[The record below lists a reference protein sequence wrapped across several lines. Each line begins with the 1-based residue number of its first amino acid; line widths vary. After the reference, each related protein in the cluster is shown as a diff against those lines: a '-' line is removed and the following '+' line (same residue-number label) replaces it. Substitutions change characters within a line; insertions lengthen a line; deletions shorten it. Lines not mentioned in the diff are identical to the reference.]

1 MTLTQDELIQ
11 AELDGTI
18 EELEAKA
25 DEQEAS
31 ETQETQEKAEQ
42 TAEEVK
48 EEAKEGEPKEASTE
62 KTSDTSKDTTT
73 EKQSSV
79 MKLLKQRNEARA
91 ELENVKSQL
100 KNTAELESRIKE
112 LEEGI
117 AAQELEKEA
126 QKEKE
131 TFYSQYPNAKWH
143 EEGIEKLRAEKDLSY
158 SEAFQLYAAQNDPTL
173 LLDEQYRNKSQSG
186 ATLTWVAKP
195 QEKVT
200 SPKSTEDFNSMSD
213 DDFLAWSDWM
223 AKTERAAAWYIK

>member
-1 MTLTQDELIQ
+1 MPTQDELIQ

-25 DEQEAS
+25 DEQEAE
-31 ETQETQEKAEQ
+31 ETPEAEKAETVEQ
-42 TAEEVK
+42 PTEDVK
-48 EEAKEGEPKEASTE
+48 EEKVEEQPKEEPKA
-62 KTSDTSKDTTT
+62 DTTT

-91 ELENVKSQL
+91 EVERLQAQAKDTAALEARL
-100 KNTAELESRIKE
+100 KE

-126 QKEKE
+126 QKEKAD
-131 TFYSQYPNAKWH
+131 FYEKYPSAKWH
-143 EEGIEKLRAEKDLSY
+143 EEGIEKIRTEKDLSY

-173 LLDEQYRNKSQSG
+173 LMDEQYRNKSQSW
-186 ATLTWVAKP
+186 ATLTWVPKT
-195 QEKVT
+195 ETKVKE
-200 SPKSTEDFNSMSD
+200 PKAVSDFNEMSD

-223 AKTERAAAWYIK
+223 AKTERAAAGYIK

>member
-1 MTLTQDELIQ
+1 MPTQDELIQ

-25 DEQEAS
+25 DEQEAE
-31 ETQETQEKAEQ
+31 ETPEAEKAETVEQ
-42 TAEEVK
+42 PTEDVK
-48 EEAKEGEPKEASTE
+48 EEKVEEQPKEEPKA
-62 KTSDTSKDTTT
+62 DTTT

-91 ELENVKSQL
+91 EVEKLKAQAKS
-100 KNTAELESRIKE
+100 TAELEARLKE

-126 QKEKE
+126 QKEKAD
-131 TFYSQYPNAKWH
+131 FYEKYPSAKWH
-143 EEGIEKLRAEKDLSY
+143 EEGIEKIRTEKDLSY

-173 LLDEQYRNKSQSG
+173 LMDEQYRNKSQSW
-186 ATLTWVAKP
+186 ATLTWVPKT
-195 QEKVT
+195 ETKVKE
-200 SPKSTEDFNSMSD
+200 PKAVSDFNEMSD

-223 AKTERAAAWYIK
+223 AKTERAAAGYIK

>member
-1 MTLTQDELIQ
+1 MPTQDELIQ

-25 DEQEAS
+25 DEQEAE
-31 ETQETQEKAEQ
+31 ETPEAEKAE
-42 TAEEVK
+42 TAEQPAEEIK
-48 EEAKEGEPKEASTE
+48 EEVEQPKEEPKA
-62 KTSDTSKDTTT
+62 DTTT

-91 ELENVKSQL
+91 EVERLQAQAKDTAALEARL
-100 KNTAELESRIKE
+100 KE

-126 QKEKE
+126 QKEKAD
-131 TFYSQYPNAKWH
+131 FYEKYPSAKWH
-143 EEGIEKLRAEKDLSY
+143 EEGIEKIRTEKDLSY

-173 LLDEQYRNKSQSG
+173 LMDEQYRNKSQSW
-186 ATLTWVAKP
+186 ATLTWVPKT
-195 QEKVT
+195 ETKVKE
-200 SPKSTEDFNSMSD
+200 PKAVSDFNEMSD

-223 AKTERAAAWYIK
+223 AKTERAAAGYIK

>member
-1 MTLTQDELIQ
+1 MTTQDELIQ
-11 AELDGTI
+11 AELDWTI

-25 DEQEAS
+25 DEQEAE
-31 ETQETQEKAEQ
+31 ETTTAEQ
-42 TAEEVK
+42 TAEE
-48 EEAKEGEPKEASTE
+48 E
-62 KTSDTSKDTTT
+62 KTEEPAKVEEKVKADTTA

-91 ELENVKSQL
+91 EVDALRAQL
-100 KNTAELESRIKE
+100 KDASELESRIKE

-131 TFYSQYPNAKWH
+131 AFYEKYPSAKWH
-143 EEGIEKLRAEKDLSY
+143 EEGIEKIMNEKDLSY

-173 LLDEQYRNKSQSG
+173 LLDEQYRNKSQSW
-186 ATLTWVAKP
+186 ATLTGVAKP
-195 QEKVT
+195 QEVIKT
-200 SPKSTEDFNSMSD
+200 PKAEEDFSQMSD

-223 AKTERAAAWYIK
+223 AKTERAAAWYLK

>member
-1 MTLTQDELIQ
+1 MPTQDELIQ

-25 DEQEAS
+25 DEQEAE
-31 ETQETQEKAEQ
+31 ETPEAEKAETVEQ
-42 TAEEVK
+42 PTEETK
-48 EEAKEGEPKEASTE
+48 EEKVEEQPKEEPKA
-62 KTSDTSKDTTT
+62 DTTT

-91 ELENVKSQL
+91 EVEKLKAQAKS
-100 KNTAELESRIKE
+100 TAELEARLKE

-126 QKEKE
+126 QKEKAD
-131 TFYSQYPNAKWH
+131 FYEKYPSAKWH
-143 EEGIEKLRAEKDLSY
+143 EEGIEKIRTEKDLSY

-173 LLDEQYRNKSQSG
+173 LMDEQYRNKSQSW
-186 ATLTWVAKP
+186 ATLTWV
-195 QEKVT
+195 
-200 SPKSTEDFNSMSD
+200 PKTETKIKEPKAVSDFNEMSD

-223 AKTERAAAWYIK
+223 AKTERAAAGYIK

>member
-1 MTLTQDELIQ
+1 MPTQDELIQ

-25 DEQEAS
+25 DEQEAE
-31 ETQETQEKAEQ
+31 ETPEAEKAE
-42 TAEEVK
+42 TAEQPAEEKVEEV
-48 EEAKEGEPKEASTE
+48 KEASTE
-62 KTSDTSKDTTT
+62 NTSDTPKADTTT

-91 ELENVKSQL
+91 EVEKLKAQAKDTAALEARL
-100 KNTAELESRIKE
+100 KE

-126 QKEKE
+126 QKEKAD
-131 TFYSQYPNAKWH
+131 FYEKYPSAKWH
-143 EEGIEKLRAEKDLSY
+143 EEGIEKIRTEKDLSY

-173 LLDEQYRNKSQSG
+173 LMDEQYRNKSQSW
-186 ATLTWVAKP
+186 ATLTWVPKT
-195 QEKVT
+195 ETKVKE
-200 SPKSTEDFNSMSD
+200 PKAVSDFNEMSD

-223 AKTERAAAWYIK
+223 AKTERAAAGYIK

>member
-1 MTLTQDELIQ
+1 MTTQDELIQ
-11 AELDGTI
+11 AELDWTI

-25 DEQEAS
+25 DEQEAE
-31 ETQETQEKAEQ
+31 ETTTAEQ
-42 TAEEVK
+42 TAEE
-48 EEAKEGEPKEASTE
+48 E
-62 KTSDTSKDTTT
+62 KTEEPAKVEEKAKADTTT

-91 ELENVKSQL
+91 EVDALRAQL
-100 KNTAELESRIKE
+100 KDASELESRIKE

-131 TFYSQYPNAKWH
+131 AFYEKYPSAKWH
-143 EEGIEKLRAEKDLSY
+143 EEGIEKIMNEKDLSY

-173 LLDEQYRNKSQSG
+173 LLDEQYRNKSQSW
-186 ATLTWVAKP
+186 ATLTGVAKP
-195 QEKVT
+195 QEVIKT
-200 SPKSTEDFNSMSD
+200 PKAEEDFSQMSD

-223 AKTERAAAWYIK
+223 ARTERAAAWYLK

>member
-1 MTLTQDELIQ
+1 MPTQDELIQ

-25 DEQEAS
+25 DEQEAE
-31 ETQETQEKAEQ
+31 ETPEAEKAETVEQ
-42 TAEEVK
+42 TTEEVK
-48 EEAKEGEPKEASTE
+48 EEKVEEKPKEEPKA
-62 KTSDTSKDTTT
+62 DTTT

-91 ELENVKSQL
+91 EVEKLKAQAKS
-100 KNTAELESRIKE
+100 TAELEARLKE

-126 QKEKE
+126 QKEKAD
-131 TFYSQYPNAKWH
+131 FYEKYPSAKWH
-143 EEGIEKLRAEKDLSY
+143 EEGIEKIRTEKDLSY

-173 LLDEQYRNKSQSG
+173 LMDEQYRNKSQSW
-186 ATLTWVAKP
+186 ATLTWVPKT
-195 QEKVT
+195 ETKVKE
-200 SPKSTEDFNSMSD
+200 PKAISDFDEMSD

-223 AKTERAAAWYIK
+223 AKTERAAQWYIK

>member
-1 MTLTQDELIQ
+1 MPTQDELIQ

-25 DEQEAS
+25 DEQEAE
-31 ETQETQEKAEQ
+31 ETPEAEKAETAEQ
-42 TAEEVK
+42 PAEEVK
-48 EEAKEGEPKEASTE
+48 EEVVEQPKEEPKA
-62 KTSDTSKDTTT
+62 DTTT

-91 ELENVKSQL
+91 EVEKLKAQAKS
-100 KNTAELESRIKE
+100 TAELEARLKE

-126 QKEKE
+126 QKEKAD
-131 TFYSQYPNAKWH
+131 FYEKYPSAKWH
-143 EEGIEKLRAEKDLSY
+143 EEGIEKIRTEKDLSY

-173 LLDEQYRNKSQSG
+173 LMDEQYRNKSQSW
-186 ATLTWVAKP
+186 ATLTWVPKT
-195 QEKVT
+195 ETKVKE
-200 SPKSTEDFNSMSD
+200 PKAVSDFNEMSD

-223 AKTERAAAWYIK
+223 AKTERAAAGYIK